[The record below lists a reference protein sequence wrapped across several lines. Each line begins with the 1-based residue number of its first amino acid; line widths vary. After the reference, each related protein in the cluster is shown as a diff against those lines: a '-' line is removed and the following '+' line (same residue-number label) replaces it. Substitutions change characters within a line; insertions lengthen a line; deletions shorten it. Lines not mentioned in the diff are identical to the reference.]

1 MEVLAV
7 CWLFPGKEVRI
18 DTVCLDCGE
27 PIVVRMRDEEILEI
41 DPPESVAYLMSPF
54 AKWREGTGAFN

>member
-1 MEVLAV
+1 MLAV
-7 CWLFPGKEVRI
+7 RWLFPGKEVRV

-27 PIVVRMRDEEILEI
+27 PIIVRMRDEEILEI
-41 DPPESVAYLMSPF
+41 DPPSLVAYLMSPF

>member
-1 MEVLAV
+1 MLAV
-7 CWLFPGKEVRI
+7 RWLFPGKEIRV

-41 DPPESVAYLMSPF
+41 NPPTAIAYLMSPF

>member
-1 MEVLAV
+1 MEALAV
-7 CWLFPGKEVRI
+7 RWLFPGKEVRV

-27 PIVVRMRDEEILEI
+27 PIVVRMQDERVIEV
-41 DPPESVAYLMSPF
+41 DPPSSVAYLMSPF

>member
-7 CWLFPGKEVRI
+7 RWLFPGKEVRI

-27 PIVVRMRDEEILEI
+27 PIIVRMRDDEILEI
-41 DPPESVAYLMSPF
+41 DPPSAVTYLMSPF
-54 AKWREGTGAFN
+54 AKWREGTSAFN

>member
-1 MEVLAV
+1 MLAV
-7 CWLFPGKEVRI
+7 RWLFPGKEVRI

-27 PIVVRMRDEEILEI
+27 PIIVRMRDDEILEI
-41 DPPESVAYLMSPF
+41 DPPSAVAYLMSPF